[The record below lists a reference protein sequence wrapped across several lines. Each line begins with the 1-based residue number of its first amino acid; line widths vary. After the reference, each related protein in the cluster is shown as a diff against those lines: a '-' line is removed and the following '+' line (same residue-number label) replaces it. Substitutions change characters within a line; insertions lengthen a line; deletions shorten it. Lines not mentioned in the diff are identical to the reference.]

1 MKINISEWMDNY
13 DAAAYPMR
21 ERRAVNTDRVAALT
35 MQKLGLEPSEAAPRR
50 SGRRLGRSLLI
61 AAAVAAL
68 LIGTA
73 LAVYRYTLRDAA
85 IEDVPTMDSELY
97 SWKAGE
103 TETRLSLSGFSDSPE
118 YQAQVEWTEWNRA
131 WREAHPEPWK
141 ALGVDDSYYETP
153 VNYLQYDAYFTEQG
167 EKLDEIVAKYGLTLL
182 DISQEVRSES
192 ELCRALGAENILA
205 DGFDMYGDYF
215 YGNGTFKIWGDAVLN
230 GKLVDFTVVNA
241 VKGSFLML
249 TGLIPDD
256 YTEWSYT
263 TEAGYA
269 LILMTDTLR
278 ERTTLI
284 APLDGCTVT
293 AILSTDDAQAAE
305 DFAEAIDLAALDALF
320 ATDSARAAVVQS
332 IAAYEPPDE
341 TESDTTA
348 SLGDT
353 PEERFQNSIMPLRRV
368 FEYYD
373 AMGITTKQVLS
384 ELGNYDV
391 TAVSAERKCSWIQ
404 GERETMY
411 EYYWDGP
418 ATWSLF
424 YKSYRGNSES
434 ERVSLSYRRFDD
446 GRTAEGFAV
455 DKRYDSEY
463 GEVIDCKVGDCDA
476 YLANPFGKRKV
487 TWYDAKHDLIFQL
500 GDESLTDDELIAM
513 AESVAETAW
522 DSHTC
527 EPSDAAEVLDDLGS
541 YELPGMKYGSIVKV
555 YNETSSIGPDW
566 FMEDTPHATES
577 AEVTYAGGLSLIWGR
592 TWADTERTTEN
603 GADYFAAMEK
613 YYLAC
618 DDSGAVQ
625 TGLSVNGWDAIYL
638 NVTGIRQE
646 FLERIE
652 RLIWYDADAELLF
665 TITSTEQRTAAQ
677 LITLAESVAK

>member
-50 SGRRLGRSLLI
+50 GGRRLGRSLLI

-118 YQAQVEWTEWNRA
+118 YQAWVEWTEWNRA

-167 EKLDEIVAKYGLTLL
+167 EKLDEIMAKYGLTLL

-205 DGFDMYGDYF
+205 DGWDMYGDYF
-215 YGNGTFKIWGDAVLN
+215 YGNGTFKIWGDTVLN
-230 GKLVDFTVVNA
+230 GKLVDFTAWNA
-241 VKGSFLML
+241 VKGSFLMV
-249 TGLIPDD
+249 TGRIPED

-263 TEAGYA
+263 TKAGYA

-278 ERTTLI
+278 GRTTLI

-305 DFAEAIDLAALDALF
+305 AFAEAIDLTVLDKLF

-373 AMGITTKQVLS
+373 ISGIIEKQVLS
-384 ELGNYDV
+384 GLGNYDI
-391 TAVSAERKCSWIQ
+391 SALTDKPEHIEAYGSRD
-404 GERETMY
+404 TMY

-418 ATWSLF
+418 ATWSRF
-424 YKSYRGNSES
+424 CKEYSEQGA
-434 ERVSLSYRRFDD
+434 ESLLLCWQRFDD
-446 GRTAEGFAV
+446 GRTAEAFAV
-455 DKRYDSEY
+455 KKRYKSEY
-463 GEVIDCKVGDCDA
+463 GEVIDCKVGD
-476 YLANPFGKRKV
+476 
-487 TWYDAKHDLIFQL
+487 
-500 GDESLTDDELIAM
+500 
-513 AESVAETAW
+513 
-522 DSHTC
+522 
-527 EPSDAAEVLDDLGS
+527 
-541 YELPGMKYGSIVKV
+541 
-555 YNETSSIGPDW
+555 
-566 FMEDTPHATES
+566 
-577 AEVTYAGGLSLIWGR
+577 
-592 TWADTERTTEN
+592 
-603 GADYFAAMEK
+603 
-613 YYLAC
+613 
-618 DDSGAVQ
+618 
-625 TGLSVNGWDAIYL
+625 
-638 NVTGIRQE
+638 
-646 FLERIE
+646 
-652 RLIWYDADAELLF
+652 
-665 TITSTEQRTAAQ
+665 
-677 LITLAESVAK
+677 

>member
-61 AAAVAAL
+61 AAVIAVL

-118 YQAQVEWTEWNRA
+118 YQAQVEWTEWNQA

-141 ALGVDDSYYETP
+141 ERGVDDSYYETP
-153 VNYLQYDAYFTEQG
+153 VNYLQYGADFTEQG
-167 EKLDEIVAKYGLTLL
+167 EKLDEIMEKYGLTLL
-182 DISQEVRSES
+182 DGFQEVRSES

-215 YGNGTFKIWGDAVLN
+215 YGNGTFKIWGDTVLN
-230 GKLVDFTVVNA
+230 GKLAHFTVVNA
-241 VKGSFLML
+241 VKGSFLMM
-249 TGLIPDD
+249 TGLVPDD

-263 TEAGYA
+263 TKAGYE

-278 ERTTLI
+278 GRTTLI

-293 AILSTDDAQAAE
+293 AILSTDDAQAA
-305 DFAEAIDLAALDALF
+305 DAFAEAIDLTVLDKLF

-341 TESDTTA
+341 TESDT
-348 SLGDT
+348 LGDT
-353 PEERFQNSIMPLRRV
+353 PEERFQNNIKPLSRV
-368 FEYYD
+368 FDYYD
-373 AMGITTKQVLS
+373 ISGIIEKQALS
-384 ELGNYDV
+384 ELGNYDI
-391 TAVSAERKCSWIQ
+391 TDFGALSDKPDCIFAHGYRD
-404 GERETMY
+404 TMY

-418 ATWSLF
+418 ATWSMF
-424 YKSYRGNSES
+424 CKVYRHDPEYEG
-434 ERVSLSYRRFDD
+434 VTLCWQRFDD
-446 GRTAEGFAV
+446 GRTAEAFAV

-463 GEVIDCKVGDCDA
+463 GEVTDCTLGGCDA
-476 YLANPFGKRKV
+476 YIAKAYGTCRVK
-487 TWYDAKHDLIFQL
+487 WYDAERDLLFEL
-500 GDESLTDDELIAM
+500 ADSRLTGDELIAM
-513 AESVAETAW
+513 AESVTETAW
-522 DSHTC
+522 DSGTG
-527 EPSDAAEVLDDLGS
+527 EPSDTAAVLDDLGS
-541 YELPGMKYGSIVKV
+541 YELAGMAYGSVSYAWNDEYSFAEWYFGDDPYV
-555 YNETSSIGPDW
+555 SESIG
-566 FMEDTPHATES
+566 
-577 AEVTYAGGLSLIWGR
+577 VTYAGGLSLGWER

-603 GADYFAAMEK
+603 GADSFAAMTK

-625 TGLSVNGWDAIYL
+625 TGLSVNGCDAIYL
-638 NVTGIRQE
+638 NVTGIR
-646 FLERIE
+646 LMSGDHIE
-652 RLIWYDADAELLF
+652 QLIWYDADAELIF